1 MFMTNIPRRKIY
13 EEMLIYEDGLIEIEI
28 LISTKKKIEDNIEF
42 LDNIFNQ
49 IEKSYFKIKALF
61 ILFLENK
68 KFETDE
74 KLNKELEKL
83 VSQNLKINEILFE
96 NKNLNNDFKNSIKEI
111 DKLFE
116 NKKNENDLKEIFKK
130 LDKFNHLIPDLLTIR
145 RDKMN

>member
-1 MFMTNIPRRKIY
+1 
-13 EEMLIYEDGLIEIEI
+13 MLIYEDGLIEIEI

>member
-74 KLNKELEKL
+74 ELNKELEKL